1 MSTNYIVENIEFK
14 MKTQAMMNFA
24 PMVFTFK
31 QPRRRDLELIQQP
44 FWGEQVQSMLGSNF
58 ITLVDQDGLLRQIKV
73 NQFLKEY
80 SRIEQAFERDSHMIE
95 DTFTVLQE
103 GLSRVSF
110 VQIMQ
115 MAFNKYAMQVKM
127 RSRSSL

>member
-31 QPRRRDLELIQQP
+31 QPRRRDLELSEKP
-44 FWGEQVQSMLGSNF
+44 FWGENVQSMLGSNF
-58 ITLVDQDGLLRQIKV
+58 TTLVDQDGLLRQIKV

-103 GLSRVSF
+103 GLARVSF
-110 VQIMQ
+110 VHIMQ
-115 MAFNKYAMQVKM
+115 LAFNKYAMQVKM

>member
-1 MSTNYIVENIEFK
+1 MAENYIVEQIEFK
-14 MKTQAMMNFA
+14 MKTQAMLNFA
-24 PMVFTFK
+24 PMIFTMK
-31 QPRRRDLELIQQP
+31 QPRRRDLKLEEKP
-44 FWGEQVQSMLGSNF
+44 FWSPEAHELLGPNF
-58 ITLVDQDGLLRQIKV
+58 ITLQDQDGLLRQIKI

-80 SRIEQAFERDSHMIE
+80 SRIESALERDGQMIK

-110 VQIMQ
+110 TEIMR
-115 MAFNKYAMQVKM
+115 MAYNKYAMQAKM

>member
-1 MSTNYIVENIEFK
+1 MSTNYIVESIEFK

-24 PMVFTFK
+24 PMVFTIK
-31 QPRRRDLELIQQP
+31 QPRRRDMELTEVK
-44 FWGEQVQSMLGSNF
+44 FWSPEAHALLGSHF
-58 ITLVDQDGLLRQIKV
+58 VTLIDQDGLLRQIKIS
-73 NQFLKEY
+73 QFLKEY

-95 DTFTVLQE
+95 DTFTLLQD

-110 VQIMQ
+110 PLVMQ
-115 MAFNKYAMQVKM
+115 LAYNKYAMQVKM

>member
-1 MSTNYIVENIEFK
+1 MSVNYIVENIEFK

-24 PMVFTFK
+24 PMIFTFK
-31 QPRRRDLELIQQP
+31 QPRRRDLVLTETR
-44 FWGEQVQSMLGSNF
+44 FWSDNAHSLLGSNF
-58 ITLVDQDGLLRQIKV
+58 ITIVDQDGLLRQIKI

-80 SRIEQAFERDSHMIE
+80 SRIEQAFERDSHMID

-103 GLSRVSF
+103 GLARVSF
-110 VQIMQ
+110 PQIMQ
-115 MAFNKYAMQVKM
+115 LAFNKYAMQVKM

>member
-1 MSTNYIVENIEFK
+1 MSTNYVVENIEFK

-31 QPRRRDLELIQQP
+31 QPRRRDLELVEKP
-44 FWGEQVQSMLGSNF
+44 FWKPEAHSLLGNNF
-58 ITLVDQDGLLRQIKV
+58 VTILDQDGLLRQIKI

-80 SRIEQAFERDSHMIE
+80 SRIESAFERDAHMIE

-103 GLSRVSF
+103 GLSRASF
-110 VQIMQ
+110 PQIMQ
-115 MAFNKYAMQVKM
+115 LAYNKYAMQVKM
-127 RSRSSL
+127 RSRSQM